1 MLLWERKTRRLLTV
15 SAYEDLGGPGGSG
28 LAVALAV
35 RADATLASLSPAQRA
50 IARRI
55 FVRLVQLGEG
65 RQDTRRPQ
73 AVRAL
78 RAPGDDPALFDATL
92 RHLTNR
98 RLLTTSADSEE
109 PTVELG
115 HEAMIT
121 HWPTLA
127 DWIDESRASELTR
140 RRIERDSDDWRRN
153 GRDSGD
159 LYRRRKLADAL
170 ELAGRQR
177 ARAEPERDEVPDGRP
192 TSAAARPARSR
203 GGGGRGAGRR
213 RLARQDPVRDA
224 WLRHETVAASPQ
236 VRLPGGAAI
245 VGNGG
250 RVMFPTLLADKHE
263 VTNQQYRYCVQAQ
276 QCARPPPPATRTSP
290 KATAPFPSC
299 SSRRTTRCGS
309 APGSA
314 GACPPNLSGSGSPGA
329 RTAPSTPGETPRPN
343 RARST
348 PSWTTGPAPWS
359 GRLGCIPQRRQREGV
374 EQLIGNVREWT
385 ATRAYSNAGGR
396 TVLQGNWNGHDRV
409 PTAPTVA
416 VVGDGYQDAAL
427 SVPSSPTPANLTAW
441 ITKPA
446 SAVSRQHDEE
456 TT

>member
-1 MLLWERKTRRLLTV
+1 MGGRDGPPAGPAPPRGAPAERLPCPYPGLLAFGPEDAALFFGRDQESDDISRRVWQQNFLLVVGPSGSGKSSLVSAGVLPRLAADGRWLVRTLQPDAGALAWLARTFGDQAGSDSGERLRASVDALLDPEPGAERLLLVFDKAETIFLLPAKEDRARFLSLLDRLRRVDRCVVLLAMRADFYADLMTSVLWPLGRGERVEIAPLRGAALREAITPPAADAGAYLEPVLAERLLRDAGEEPGALSLVQETMVLLWERKTRRLLTV

-73 AVRAL
+73 AVSAL

-159 LYRRRKLADAL
+159 SPGGASS
-170 ELAGRQR
+170 
-177 ARAEPERDEVPDGRP
+177 P
-192 TSAAARPARSR
+192 TRWSSP
-203 GGGGRGAGRR
+203 
-213 RLARQDPVRDA
+213 P
-224 WLRHETVAASPQ
+224 AASP
-236 VRLPGGAAI
+236 
-245 VGNGG
+245 
-250 RVMFPTLLADKHE
+250 
-263 VTNQQYRYCVQAQ
+263 
-276 QCARPPPPATRTSP
+276 S
-290 KATAPFPSC
+290 
-299 SSRRTTRCGS
+299 
-309 APGSA
+309 
-314 GACPPNLSGSGSPGA
+314 
-329 RTAPSTPGETPRPN
+329 
-343 RARST
+343 
-348 PSWTTGPAPWS
+348 
-359 GRLGCIPQRRQREGV
+359 
-374 EQLIGNVREWT
+374 
-385 ATRAYSNAGGR
+385 
-396 TVLQGNWNGHDRV
+396 
-409 PTAPTVA
+409 
-416 VVGDGYQDAAL
+416 
-427 SVPSSPTPANLTAW
+427 
-441 ITKPA
+441 
-446 SAVSRQHDEE
+446 
-456 TT
+456 